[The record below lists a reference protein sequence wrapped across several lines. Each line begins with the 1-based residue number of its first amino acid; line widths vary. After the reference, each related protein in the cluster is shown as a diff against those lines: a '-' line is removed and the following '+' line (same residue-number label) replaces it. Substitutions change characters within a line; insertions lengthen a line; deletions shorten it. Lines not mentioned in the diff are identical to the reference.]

1 MAWTGSKIF
10 RQFLA
15 DILTQTAP
23 FDLDTHTITIA
34 LFDGTI
40 VPAQDVI
47 ATAAAY
53 GGGVWSATGGQTGTP
68 QVYHTG
74 QWAQGGVNI
83 TSPTVDV
90 GTAATVKFTTAT
102 NPVSGTAATM
112 SNINGVLCYDN
123 TLSANPVTDQ
133 AICYNYFGAPVAVSA
148 GKLTVTIPAGGIF
161 SLSL

>member
-1 MAWTGSKIF
+1 MAWTASKIF
-10 RQFLA
+10 RQCLA
-15 DILTQTAP
+15 DALTRAILY
-23 FDLDTHTITIA
+23 DLDTDTINIA

-40 VPAQDVI
+40 TPAQDV
-47 ATAAAY
+47 AAAANGY
-53 GGGVWSATGGQTGTP
+53 GTGVWSATGGQTGTP

-74 QWAQGGVNI
+74 QWAQAGVAI
-83 TSPTVDV
+83 TTPTVDV

-112 SNINGVLCYDN
+112 SNINGVLVYDN
-123 TLSANPVTDQ
+123 TVAGKNG
-133 AICYNYFGAPVAVSA
+133 ICYNYFGAPVAVSA